1 MALSYVDTLVCVYV
15 YDCIFIYYIQ
25 NHQIHRHTH
34 VHTQT
39 PHILL
44 PHHPIHLDFI
54 YYLCCWMWNKIS
66 TDKLTHPCSLD
77 FVLFATLCTFP
88 EWEHK
93 QKSRWEFFLW
103 YFHCFL
109 CETHKP
115 YAIMGIGAGIWGACQ
130 VLGVLWCV
138 LFSARVAIADNSK
151 YNSAGPDVKFWTPQ
165 WI

>member
-1 MALSYVDTLVCVYV
+1 MALSYIDTLVCVYV
-15 YDCIFIYYIQ
+15 YDYIYILYIKPR
-25 NHQIHRHTH
+25 NASAHTCT
-34 VHTQT
+34 HTPAHT
-39 PHILL
+39 LL

-54 YYLCCWMWNKIS
+54 SYLCCWMGNKIS
-66 TDKLTHPCSLD
+66 TDKLTHPCSLG
-77 FVLFATLCTFP
+77 FTFLAALCTFP

-130 VLGVLWCV
+130 VLGVLWGV

-151 YNSAGPDVKFWTPQ
+151 YNSAGPDVKFWTSQ